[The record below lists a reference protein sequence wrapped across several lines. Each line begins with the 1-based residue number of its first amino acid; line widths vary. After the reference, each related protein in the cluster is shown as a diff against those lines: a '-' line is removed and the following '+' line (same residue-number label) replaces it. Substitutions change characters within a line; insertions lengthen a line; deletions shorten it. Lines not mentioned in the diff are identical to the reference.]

1 MKRLPT
7 LLQVMTFR
15 SCAPCRSSR
24 LVRMPS
30 QKGAS
35 YRVKHAASIIV
46 AAHCGPARYHRS
58 DIDDSD
64 EDDDDDE
71 EEEDEEE
78 EEEEEGALPA
88 AGVGMLVLLLVL
100 LLLVVLL
107 PGWWWWWWW
116 W

>member
-58 DIDDSD
+58 DINDS
-64 EDDDDDE
+64 DDDDDDD

-78 EEEEEGALPA
+78 EEEEEEEEDDDDD
-88 AGVGMLVLLLVL
+88 M
-100 LLLVVLL
+100 
-107 PGWWWWWWW
+107 
-116 W
+116 